1 MTFPKQ
7 NLFQLLLQNSTVVQR
22 VKEKQK
28 QTNKQTMTTA
38 STIMYKNKKNNKIRN
53 IKESTN
59 FS

>member
-28 QTNKQTMTTA
+28 QTNKQTVTTA
-38 STIMYKNKKNNKIRN
+38 RTIMYKNKKNNKIWN
-53 IKESTN
+53 IKESTK